1 MERSARVTCS
11 LGWFVCPTITRA
23 TLRPKPKA
31 CLAGQRPDVTPG
43 SLAKLAP
50 KRISLIEAQNRAS
63 KRASRLTDEIEQK
76 ICNLIAA
83 GRTLS
88 TAELRWQNNQQLH
101 RLKGFGDQKWKPR
114 GNPPTTHRKLT
125 YEIQQKTFG
134 PFPDLYLLDVSVGFW
149 VTTLV
154 PLSSRSVCS
163 FFGSMARVRFW
174 KTIEFLLNPSEG
186 FRSGRVE

>member
-1 MERSARVTCS
+1 M
-11 LGWFVCPTITRA
+11 
-23 TLRPKPKA
+23 
-31 CLAGQRPDVTPG
+31 
-43 SLAKLAP
+43 AKQSTTSPP
-50 KRISLIEAQNRAS
+50 KRIRRPKVEAPGQ
-63 KRASRLTDEIEQK
+63 
-76 ICNLIAA
+76 
-83 GRTLS
+83 
-88 TAELRWQNNQQLH
+88 
-101 RLKGFGDQKWKPR
+101 
-114 GNPPTTHRKLT
+114 PTTHRKLT